1 MWLFSM
7 RKRTGRTV
15 LQVKVTGGQGSF
27 IFRFPTTTVVPL
39 AENHNEWNSNSRRHG
54 ASQKCSQ
61 GKPQRREFC
70 GNTRKI
76 MTLTCVSFL
85 VLLFLMTCMWW
96 GKSKQTA
103 QDTRASQCCWL
114 LSWAPEDTGPW
125 GLSGEDWFSRE
136 ANRNLLHCSEGKVN
150 FPKFQYLRELSHKK
164 RTAKEAWVSILM
176 MSILECWLSQPSP
189 HFPLMPHVPHGYIMA
204 ANIHGRL
211 PFSNKAWQ

>member
-76 MTLTCVSFL
+76 MTSTCVSFL

-114 LSWAPEDTGPW
+114 LSWAPGPGAYQEKTDSAERQTGTFSTVLKGKWISPNSSISENYPTRR
-125 GLSGEDWFSRE
+125 GLQRKPGF
-136 ANRNLLHCSEGKVN
+136 
-150 FPKFQYLRELSHKK
+150 LSS
-164 RTAKEAWVSILM
+164 W
-176 MSILECWLSQPSP
+176 C
-189 HFPLMPHVPHGYIMA
+189 
-204 ANIHGRL
+204 
-211 PFSNKAWQ
+211 PF